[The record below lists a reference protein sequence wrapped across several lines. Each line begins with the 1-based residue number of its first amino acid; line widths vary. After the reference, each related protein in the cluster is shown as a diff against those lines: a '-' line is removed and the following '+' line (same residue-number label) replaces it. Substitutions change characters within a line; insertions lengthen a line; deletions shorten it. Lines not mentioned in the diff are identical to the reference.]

1 MAAPETFLSSLL
13 TGGDPAPA
21 GPVGSGL
28 ILWGAGAGRGNG
40 VPGLPA
46 GGDRAVLAAVDGSG
60 GQPAAGDAGVASG
73 HPAASSGVRRR
84 VDRNGWMATFPE
96 GLALATPVATTP
108 VVAAVPASASPLVTL
123 QVCFLA
129 GASFVRS
136 ARRRRSAAPAR
147 S

>member
-1 MAAPETFLSSLL
+1 
-13 TGGDPAPA
+13 
-21 GPVGSGL
+21 
-28 ILWGAGAGRGNG
+28 